1 MHQLLINLVLCIKD
15 RMPSFHHAV
24 RHNHSAMVSKR
35 FTPKL
40 LFINRSPSL
49 DNTYNILPQKYD
61 NKLKLTIQDA

>member
-15 RMPSFHHAV
+15 RMPSFHQSDTIIV
-24 RHNHSAMVSKR
+24 QWS
-35 FTPKL
+35 PKL